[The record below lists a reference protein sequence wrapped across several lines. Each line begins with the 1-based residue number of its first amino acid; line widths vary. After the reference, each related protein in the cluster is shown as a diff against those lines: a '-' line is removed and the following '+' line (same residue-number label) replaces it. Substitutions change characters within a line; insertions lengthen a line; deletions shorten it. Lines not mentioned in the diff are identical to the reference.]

1 MLISE
6 NKDYVKTLSQLC
18 ISYMGTFIQ
27 TINCICE
34 EMLNGTITVEMLSL
48 LLSKREH
55 FSTIVRE
62 INAFPEK
69 DVVLVL
75 DIREKEL
82 SSFRT
87 SFVDVKQFIYTCK
100 KIEGKVIQLQRMEL
114 FTTLKTQA

>member
-1 MLISE
+1 
-6 NKDYVKTLSQLC
+6 
-18 ISYMGTFIQ
+18 MGTFIQ

-34 EMLNGTITVEMLSL
+34 EMLNGTITVEMLSM
-48 LLSKREH
+48 LLSEREH
-55 FSTIVRE
+55 FVAIVRE

-87 SFVDVKQFIYTCK
+87 SFVDVKQFVYTCK
-100 KIEGKVIQLQRMEL
+100 MIEGKVIQLQRMKL
-114 FTTLKTQA
+114 FHI